1 MLYKVTVNENARWPC
16 VLNWSSRWL
25 QIGHKP
31 EKREWHHNLLAWH
44 HCQFFY
50 VAKFHLS
57 SLATG
62 PSLMSTSWLV
72 LGLWQF
78 LFKKDWPEIQKW
90 EIPPSEFYPISG
102 DCGKLEIPDLVQWM
116 LQIARFTAFTISEL
130 LTLCTLFPDRS
141 WISQL

>member
-1 MLYKVTVNENARWPC
+1 MKMQDDHASWIGLPDGCKLAINLKKENDITIC
-16 VLNWSSRWL
+16 
-25 QIGHKP
+25 
-31 EKREWHHNLLAWH
+31 WHGIIVK
-44 HCQFFY
+44 FFY